1 MIPFTTS
8 PFHRS
13 LNRSFHRCKA
23 GALVLAVV
31 LALGARGYE
40 TDAFT
45 NRHLQLADSTQVMN
59 EHVNEVLANLA
70 QVWSHG
76 EDDDRFVQAVYKEM
90 GGPLLVDRME
100 RWAIDA
106 PEIARLPHGRRDSIY
121 HGVPIYAMRA
131 AAWGLAPT
139 IKVNDVLIGTDK
151 IGHFFS
157 QGRKFYR
164 RYRKLGDERRA
175 AAQSIN
181 TERGIFGKL
190 MTGIYSNADLVANY
204 EGFLFYL
211 GLFSDGAVA
220 DRRAIFVWQDGRPVQ
235 RRQFDWAD
243 HINAFWDEALNPN
256 RYDGVLRPHMEERL
270 LGFCSQYL
278 SQPELYAVSDAS
290 QLYERYQHIGI
301 AEYEDTLQ
309 PVEFFEENCR

>member
-1 MIPFTTS
+1 
-8 PFHRS
+8 
-13 LNRSFHRCKA
+13 
-23 GALVLAVV
+23 
-31 LALGARGYE
+31 
-40 TDAFT
+40 
-45 NRHLQLADSTQVMN
+45 
-59 EHVNEVLANLA
+59 
-70 QVWSHG
+70 
-76 EDDDRFVQAVYKEM
+76 
-90 GGPLLVDRME
+90 
-100 RWAIDA
+100 
-106 PEIARLPHGRRDSIY
+106 
-121 HGVPIYAMRA
+121 
-131 AAWGLAPT
+131 
-139 IKVNDVLIGTDK
+139 
-151 IGHFFS
+151 
-157 QGRKFYR
+157 
-164 RYRKLGDERRA
+164 
-175 AAQSIN
+175 
-181 TERGIFGKL
+181 